1 MAKTSTSRTSSTRKT
16 QPPPK
21 PFNKDLVGIGLCTL
35 GVICLLCLL
44 WKQGGSLPE
53 YIEKLLRLI
62 AGSGAYVIPVLL
74 FLVGGMYLRGFQNF
88 SLSRS
93 SLGSALFFL
102 VFIGWRHIYVLKPN
116 EYWANESVV
125 RAGGWLGALVG
136 APLVGLLG
144 HPISYVIF
152 FAFGLV
158 GFLLIVDRPFI
169 EIYDHL
175 RDKTH
180 AGVSNVKEALNAPS
194 KRAIASPDT
203 PPDKERSERAARV
216 AERAVVTSQAT
227 SQETKTATAI
237 EHAEIST
244 PLVKMW
250 NALHPYRLQEEEAEA
265 ALTATAPE
273 AEPTPLPAKRKPTK
287 QESRPLADPVQLEL
301 PSESETETVP
311 LIKPFAL
318 PSLTL
323 LKEVPPSVS
332 KRSQEEI
339 SDRIHII
346 EKTLEQFNIG
356 STVVEVASGPTVTR
370 YEIQLAP
377 GIKVNKIVSL
387 ADNLAMSLA
396 AIDVRVEAP
405 IPGKAA
411 IGVEVPNA
419 QTVVV
424 SLREC
429 LDTDEYRN
437 APSLLTVA
445 LGKDVSGQYR
455 YADLTKMPHLLIG
468 GSTNSGKSIC
478 LNTLI
483 ASLIYRA
490 TPRQVRLLMIDPKRV
505 ELSLW
510 EGIPHLLHPV
520 VKDVKQAAGIFRTA
534 IKEMERRYDL
544 FAALG
549 TRNLDGYNQKVPESS
564 TLPYIVLI
572 VDELADLMMQQGAEV
587 ETQICRLAQLAR
599 ATGIHLVIAT
609 QRPSVDIITGTIKA
623 NIASRIAFAVA
634 SQIDSRTILDSPGAE
649 RLIGRG
655 DMLFMPIDAPK
666 PMRIQGCYLSETETN
681 AIVEYLREQEKP
693 DYSFSVPETEQNEGG
708 GANYSSEEE
717 VDQALFEQAVRLV
730 VNNGQASTS
739 MLQRRFRV
747 GYTRAARIVEMME
760 RRGIVGPLDGARP
773 REILVSKDEVE
784 RMFNPNYVPPVFDD
798 EDGEE

>member
-1 MAKTSTSRTSSTRKT
+1 MAKTSASRPRSTSKT
-16 QPPPK
+16 QPAPK
-21 PFNKDLVGIGLCTL
+21 PLNRDLVGIGLCTL

-44 WKQGGSLPE
+44 WKQGGFLPE

-62 AGSGAYVIPVLL
+62 AGSGAYVLPALL
-74 FLVGGMYLRGFQNF
+74 FLLGGMYLRGFQNF

-93 SLGSALFFL
+93 SVGSVVFFL
-102 VFIGWRHIYVLKPN
+102 VFVGGRHIYVLKPDD
-116 EYWANESVV
+116 YWDSANVV
-125 RAGGWLGALVG
+125 RAGGWLGAVVG

-144 HPISYVIF
+144 SSISYVIL
-152 FAFGLV
+152 FALGLV

-169 EIYDHL
+169 DIYDHL

-180 AGVSNVKEALNAPS
+180 AGASAVKEALNAPS
-194 KRAIASPDT
+194 KRAIASQKDPDDT
-203 PPDKERSERAARV
+203 ERSERAARV
-216 AERAVVTSQAT
+216 AERAVVSTRANPAPEPRAAST
-227 SQETKTATAI
+227 LEP
-237 EHAEIST
+237 AEVST
-244 PLVKMW
+244 PLTKMW
-250 NALHPYRLQEEEAEA
+250 NALNPNRLKEEETEEA
-265 ALTATAPE
+265 VAVALPE
-273 AEPTPLPAKRKPTK
+273 PEPVPVKRKPAK
-287 QESRPLADPVQLEL
+287 QESRPLGEPVQLEL
-301 PSESETETVP
+301 PSETETVSP
-311 LIKPFAL
+311 IKPFTL
-318 PSLTL
+318 PPLTL
-323 LKEVPPSVS
+323 LKESPPAVS

-339 SDRIHII
+339 TDRIRII

-429 LDTDEYRN
+429 LETEEFKN
-437 APSLLTVA
+437 APSLLTIA

-468 GSTNSGKSIC
+468 GSTNSGKSIA

-490 TPRQVRLLMIDPKRV
+490 TPKQVRLLMIDPKRV

-520 VKDVKQAAGIFRTA
+520 VKDVKQSAGIFRSA

-549 TRNLDGYNQKVPESS
+549 TRNLDGYNTKVPETSK
-564 TLPYIVLI
+564 LPYIVLI

-587 ETQICRLAQLAR
+587 ETHICRLAQLAR

-666 PMRIQGCYLSETETN
+666 PLRIQGAYLSEAETN
-681 AIVEYLREQEKP
+681 AIVQHLQEQEKP
-693 DYSFSVPETEQNEGG
+693 DYSFSVPDSESGEGG
-708 GANYSSEEE
+708 GANYAAEEE
-717 VDQALFEQAVRLV
+717 VDQVLFEQAVRLV
-730 VNNGQASTS
+730 ANNGQASTS

-784 RMFNPNYVPPVFDD
+784 RMFNPNYVSPVFDD

>member
-1 MAKTSTSRTSSTRKT
+1 MAKTTSTSRTRSTSKS
-16 QPPPK
+16 QPPPPK
-21 PFNKDLVGIGLCTL
+21 PFNKDVLGIGLCTL
-35 GVICLLCLL
+35 GAICLLCLL
-44 WKQGGSLPE
+44 WKQGGVLPE
-53 YIEKLLRLI
+53 YIERFLRLL
-62 AGSGAYVIPVLL
+62 AGSGAYTIPVLL
-74 FLVGGMYLRGFQNF
+74 FLLGGMYLRGFQNF

-93 SLGSALFFL
+93 SIGSILFFL
-102 VFIGWRHIYVLKPN
+102 VFVGWRHIHVLKPI
-116 EYWANESVV
+116 EYWDNDHLVT
-125 RAGGWLGALVG
+125 AGGWIGAMVG
-136 APLVGLLG
+136 TPLAGLMG
-144 HPISYVIF
+144 HTISYVIF
-152 FAFGLV
+152 FAVGLV

-169 EIYDHL
+169 DIMRHL
-175 RDKTH
+175 HHKTQE
-180 AGVSNVKEALNAPS
+180 GVSSVKGVLNTPT
-194 KRAIASPDT
+194 KRGIGAKSDPQEE
-203 PPDKERSERAARV
+203 ERAERAARV
-216 AERAVVTSQAT
+216 AERAVVTSRNAPEPQ
-227 SQETKTATAI
+227 TASTL
-237 EHAEIST
+237 EPAEVST
-244 PLVKMW
+244 PLTKMW
-250 NALHPYRLQEEEAEA
+250 NVLNSHRLKETDETEEAVVVVPPQEE
-265 ALTATAPE
+265 PV
-273 AEPTPLPAKRKPTK
+273 PVKRKSSR
-287 QESRPLADPVQLEL
+287 QESRPLGEPVQLEL
-301 PSESETETVP
+301 PSETETVGEIP
-311 LIKPFAL
+311 PIKPFAL
-318 PSLTL
+318 PPVTL
-323 LKEVPPSVS
+323 LKESPPSVS

-339 SDRIHII
+339 ADRIHTI

-356 STVVEVASGPTVTR
+356 SNVVEVASGPTVTR

-405 IPGKAA
+405 IPGKSA

-419 QTVVV
+419 QTVMVN
-424 SLREC
+424 LREC
-429 LDTDEYRN
+429 IETEEFKN
-437 APSLLTVA
+437 APSMLTVA

-483 ASLIYRA
+483 ASLVYRA
-490 TPRQVRLLMIDPKRV
+490 TPHDVRLLMIDPKRV

-520 VKDVKQAAGIFRTA
+520 VKDVKQSAGIFRSA

-549 TRNLDGYNQKVPESS
+549 TRNIDGYNQKVPDTER
-564 TLPYIVLI
+564 LPYIVLI

-587 ETQICRLAQLAR
+587 ENQICRLAQLAR

-623 NIASRIAFAVA
+623 NISSRIAFAVA

-681 AIVEYLREQEKP
+681 AIVTYLREQEKP
-693 DYSFSVPETEQNEGG
+693 DYAFSLPETETGEGG
-708 GANYSSEEE
+708 GGNYSAEEE

-739 MLQRRFRV
+739 MLQRRFRI

-760 RRGIVGPLDGARP
+760 RRGIVGALDGARP

-784 RMFNPNYVPPVFDD
+784 RMFNPDYVPPTFDD
-798 EDGEE
+798 DEEE